1 MEMREFVKIKG
12 SICDTHIELANICNI
27 LPRPADS
34 NKLILLKLKQDLR
47 LSGHKY

>member
-12 SICDTHIELANICNI
+12 SICDTHIEPANICNI

-34 NKLILLKLKQDLR
+34 NKLILLKLKQGLR